1 MAFARDCAKP
11 LRVIDAKAT
20 LTVARFELLESV
32 RSKWLVFLVLLFG
45 AGATLGTYLF
55 VQVLANIEQGARE
68 TLAQT
73 TGVAPE
79 DLPPDLV
86 REEAL
91 PRLAGWIADEGIRR
105 TLLEMEPYCV
115 FFGFMALASVGF
127 IALMA
132 ATQSVATDLGS
143 GSARFALIRCG
154 RLEWALGKLAGQ
166 LVLLW
171 GALAVAALLSA
182 SVGGASEPL
191 RMLRAIPWLLRAGA
205 SAWFYGAALVGIFFG
220 VALAVR
226 KAGSSRFVSLFLWS
240 AISIV
245 PDILD
250 AMGGSWAR
258 LQWVFPAAHKTG
270 LWSSEL
276 GTYTLSASALLLIG
290 ALGFGLGFAVFQ
302 RRDA

>member
-1 MAFARDCAKP
+1 M
-11 LRVIDAKAT
+11 IDIKAT

-32 RSKWLVFLVLLFG
+32 RSKWLVFLVLLNG
-45 AGATLGTYLF
+45 AGAALGTYLF
-55 VQVLANIEQGARE
+55 VQILANIEQTARE
-68 TLAQT
+68 SLAQT
-73 TGVAPE
+73 TGAAPE
-79 DLPPDLV
+79 DLPPNLV

-91 PRLAGWIADEGIRR
+91 PLLADWIADEGIRR

-115 FFGFMALASVGF
+115 FFGFMALSSVGF
-127 IALMA
+127 MALMA
-132 ATQSVATDLGS
+132 ATQSVATELAS
-143 GSARFALIRCG
+143 GAVRFALTRCG

-166 LVLLW
+166 LLLLW
-171 GALAVAALLSA
+171 GGLAIAALLSA
-182 SVGGASEPL
+182 MVGGGSEPL
-191 RMLRAIPWLLRAGA
+191 QMLRAIPWLLRASG
-205 SAWFYGAALVGIFFG
+205 SAWFYGAAFVGIFFG

-226 KAGSSRFVSLFLWS
+226 KAGSSRLVSLLLWLG
-240 AISIV
+240 ISIV

-290 ALGFGLGFAVFQ
+290 ALGFGLGFVVFQ